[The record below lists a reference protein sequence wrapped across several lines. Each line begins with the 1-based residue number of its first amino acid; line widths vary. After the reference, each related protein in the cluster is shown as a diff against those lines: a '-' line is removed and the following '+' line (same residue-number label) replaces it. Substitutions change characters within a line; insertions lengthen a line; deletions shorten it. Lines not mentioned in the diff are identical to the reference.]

1 MNIVIFIQQLIRM
14 KIELKDWL
22 NSINQNKKNIMD
34 EDPSSIKEYAPYII
48 NRCLSGH
55 IDCLM
60 YANEMN
66 KFSSLDKKLQYD
78 FFINIIRKKKRF
90 SPWLKQEKIKDLE
103 VVKSYYGYSNE
114 KAKQALNILKKEQLD
129 FIKSK
134 LETGGTK

>member
-1 MNIVIFIQQLIRM
+1 M

-22 NSINQNKKNIMD
+22 NSINQTKKNIMD
-34 EDPSSIKEYAPYII
+34 EDASSVKEYAPYII

-78 FFINIIRKKKRF
+78 FFINTIRKKKRF

-103 VVKSYYGYSNE
+103 IVKSYYGYSND
-114 KAKQALNILKKEQLD
+114 KAKQALKILTKEQIN

-134 LETGGTK
+134 FETGGMK